1 MHGEQSQ
8 RVTSKIV
15 DHDFVA
21 LNSLDVDDGIEK
33 TNFPHFDGRFNSGDI
48 LSLKANPIQ
57 NHQVETL
64 KFIIILFFAS
74 KIL

>member
-1 MHGEQSQ
+1 M
-8 RVTSKIV
+8 SKIV

-21 LNSLDVDDGIEK
+21 LNSIDVDDGIEK
-33 TNFPHFDGRFNSGDI
+33 TNFPHFDGHDNSGDI
-48 LSLKANPIQ
+48 LSLKANLLQ
-57 NHQVETL
+57 NHEVETL